1 MDERI
6 NGDRAGHV
14 NNRYC
19 SRTSRALR
27 GFQFNLEPA
36 LSDDSDQMLT
46 LKDRIMIRRTKA
58 VESGRIP
65 ETLIARSQI
74 LLEYA
79 IVG

>member
-36 LSDDSDQMLT
+36 LSDQMLT